1 MIILLFHYLH
11 VFSMIS
17 IKARIALSA
26 LTAFVLVMI
35 FARPVIHWLRKL
47 KYGQAVRE
55 DGPQSHLQKTGTP
68 TMGGL
73 LMVVAIFVATV
84 LWAPLDNLNI
94 WLGLSVLISYG
105 LIGLYDDYLKI
116 KYKNSK
122 GISAKLKFLLQSA
135 IALIVG
141 FLIYHYSLNRSFI
154 AIYIPFTQDIW
165 IPLGIGFIA
174 WAWFMM
180 VGSSNAVNLTDG
192 LDGLAIMP
200 IILIA
205 SVLCLLAY
213 VGWHGFVSLPAQVPF
228 TIHASELAVLC
239 AAMAGAGLG
248 FLWFN
253 TYPAQVF
260 MGDVGSL
267 SLGGTLGSIALMIH
281 QELVFAIMG
290 GVFIIETLSVILQV
304 GSFKLRKKRIF
315 KMAPIHHHYEL
326 KGWPEPKVI
335 VRFWI
340 LTIILVLIG
349 LSSLVV

>member
-1 MIILLFHYLH
+1 MFLFLAHYISFLAILSL
-11 VFSMIS
+11 
-17 IKARIALSA
+17 KARIALAA
-26 LTAFVLVMI
+26 LSAFVVVVLLG
-35 FARPVIHWLRKL
+35 RPTIHWLAQL

-55 DGPQSHLQKTGTP
+55 DGPQSHLKKTGTP

-73 LMVVAIFVATV
+73 LMVAAIVISTL
-84 LWAPLDNLNI
+84 LWMPWHNLNI
-94 WLGLSVLISYG
+94 WLGLVVLISYG
-105 LIGLYDDYLKI
+105 IIGFIDDYLKV
-116 KYKNSK
+116 KQKTSA
-122 GISAKLKFLLQSA
+122 GISAKLKLLLQS
-135 IALIVG
+135 IVALAVG
-141 FLIYHYSLNRSFI
+141 FAIYHHSAHRAMMSV
-154 AIYIPFTQDIW
+154 YIPFTQDVW
-165 IPLGIGFIA
+165 LPLGAGFIV

-200 IILIA
+200 ITMIA
-205 SVLCLLAY
+205 SALCLLAY
-213 VGWHGFVSLPAQVPF
+213 VGWHGFVALPSQVPF
-228 TIHASELAVLC
+228 SYHASELSVLC
-239 AAMAGAGLG
+239 AAIAGAGLG

-253 TYPAQVF
+253 AYPAQVF

-267 SLGGTLGSIALMIH
+267 SLGGVLGCVALMIH

-290 GVFIIETLSVILQV
+290 GIFIIETLSVILQV
-304 GSFKLRKKRIF
+304 GSFKLRHKRIF

-340 LTIILVLIG
+340 MTIVLVLIG